1 MNHHHRDLRRRFSGY
16 QPTEVGPRGNPPN
29 KDSGGVRDSEVRI
42 RGSLEVHLGRS
53 ATDPAVIDALVRKA
67 RAAGV
72 VVFLKGEL
80 ERMPDMA
87 RAVIEGEHKRICQRG
102 RG

>member
-1 MNHHHRDLRRRFSGY
+1 MNHHHRDLRRVARSA
-16 QPTEVGPRGNPPN
+16 ECRHVG
-29 KDSGGVRDSEVRI
+29 EA
-42 RGSLEVHLGRS
+42 

-72 VVFLKGEL
+72 VVFLRVEL

-87 RAVIEGEHKRICQRG
+87 RAMIEGEHRRICQRG
-102 RG
+102 GR